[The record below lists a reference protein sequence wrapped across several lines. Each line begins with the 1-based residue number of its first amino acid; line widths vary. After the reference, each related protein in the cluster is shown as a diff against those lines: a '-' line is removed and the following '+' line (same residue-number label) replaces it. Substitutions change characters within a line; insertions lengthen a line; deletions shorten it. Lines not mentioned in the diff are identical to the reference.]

1 MSTNQRAK
9 KPFATLADDLKKIRN
24 SRKPTAAQIEELN
37 SLLEEPPKNKK
48 KNPKVARPK
57 DVEA

>member
-1 MSTNQRAK
+1 MSANQRVK

-24 SRKPTAAQIEELN
+24 SRKPTPAQIEELN
-37 SLLEEPPKNKK
+37 TLIEGPSKDKK

>member
-1 MSTNQRAK
+1 MNTKNQNK
-9 KPFATLADDLKKIRN
+9 KSFATLASDLKKLR

-37 SLLEEPPKNKK
+37 TLIEGPSKDKK
-48 KNPKVARPK
+48 KSPKVARPK

>member
-1 MSTNQRAK
+1 MSTKNQNK
-9 KPFATLADDLKKIRN
+9 KSFATLASDLKKLR

-37 SLLEEPPKNKK
+37 TLIEGPSKDKK